1 MWLTACTVT
10 DGGVKDMQIHFIS
23 HFDNKRT
30 QLPSAQPPQDL
41 YHVITHAR
49 VTKHYNMR
57 PAFYD

>member
-1 MWLTACTVT
+1 MT

-57 PAFYD
+57 PAFYA